1 MTELD
6 WVSDA
11 VPEGLAV
18 LVTLAV
24 AERLGVCVVV
34 GVLDMDCEAVWLCV
48 GVLLGEQTFFCA
60 LSCIPPNAVSTATV
74 VTFVEL
80 ADKLATM
87 GRYATPVPAIG

>member
-1 MTELD
+1 VTELD

-48 GVLLGEQTFFCA
+48 GVLLGEHTSLRPRTSILLYEDA
-60 LSCIPPNAVSTATV
+60 SMKEA
-74 VTFVEL
+74 
-80 ADKLATM
+80 
-87 GRYATPVPAIG
+87 GG